1 MAVKDKDK
9 LQKRYEN
16 QNKYI
21 NEKYDRVSVVLPKG
35 AKERIKATGD
45 TVNNFIATAVMNRLL
60 EIEEDGAPVETPA
73 PVKEEKPMPEPKE
86 TAAVEEKPKA
96 PISEEQK
103 AKDAAFEKKRKEWL
117 KSIYGDDFHDIMDE
131 EEETIS
137 PQTLRERAE
146 IQNEINEA
154 KNALY

>member
-35 AKERIKATGD
+35 AKERIKAKGD

-73 PVKEEKPMPEPKE
+73 PVKEENPMPEPKE
-86 TAAVEEKPKA
+86 TAAVEQ
-96 PISEEQK
+96 ISEEQK

-117 KSIYGDDFHDIMDE
+117 KSIYWDDYHDVMDE

-137 PQTLRERAE
+137 PQTLRVRAE
-146 IQNEINEA
+146 LQKEIDDSN
-154 KNALY
+154 NALY

>member
-1 MAVKDKDK
+1 MANKVESK
-9 LQKRYEN
+9 LQKQYAR
-16 QNKYI
+16 QNKYT
-21 NEKYDRVSVVLPKG
+21 NDHYDRVSVVLPKG
-35 AKERIKATGD
+35 AKERIKATGE
-45 TVNNFIATAVMNRLL
+45 TINSFIATAVMNRLL

-73 PVKEEKPMPEPKE
+73 PVKKEKPMPEPKV

-117 KSIYGDDFHDIMDE
+117 RSIYGDDYHDVMD

-137 PQTLRERAE
+137 PQTLKERVE
-146 IQNEINEA
+146 IQKEIDDS

>member
-1 MAVKDKDK
+1 MIMAVKDKDK

-45 TVNNFIATAVMNRLL
+45 TVNNFIANAVMNRLL

-86 TAAVEEKPKA
+86 TAAVE

-146 IQNEINEA
+146 IQKEIDDS

>member
-45 TVNNFIATAVMNRLL
+45 TVNNFIANAVMNRLL

-86 TAAVEEKPKA
+86 TAAVVEKPKA
-96 PISEEQK
+96 QISEEQK
-103 AKDAAFEKKRKEWL
+103 AKDEAFEKKRKEWL
-117 KSIYGDDFHDIMDE
+117 KSIYGDDFHDIME

-146 IQNEINEA
+146 IQKEIDDS
-154 KNALY
+154 KKALY

>member
-1 MAVKDKDK
+1 MANKVESK
-9 LQKRYEN
+9 LQKQYAR

-21 NEKYDRVSVVLPKG
+21 EEHYDRTTITFPAG
-35 AKERIKATGD
+35 TKERIKALGVS
-45 TVNNFIATAVMNRLL
+45 VNSFVVNLVINKLL

-73 PVKEEKPMPEPKE
+73 HVKEEKPMPEPKE
-86 TAAVEEKPKA
+86 TAAVE

-137 PQTLRERAE
+137 PQTLKERAE
-146 IQNEINEA
+146 IQKEIDNS

>member
-1 MAVKDKDK
+1 MANKVDSK
-9 LQKRYEN
+9 LQKKYAR
-16 QNKYI
+16 QNEYT
-21 NEKYDRVSVVLPKG
+21 NNHYDRVSVVLPKG

-86 TAAVEEKPKA
+86 TAAVE

-117 KSIYGDDFHDIMDE
+117 KSIYGDDFHDIMDD

-146 IQNEINEA
+146 IQKEIDDS

>member
-1 MAVKDKDK
+1 MANKVDSK
-9 LQKRYEN
+9 LQKKYAR
-16 QNKYI
+16 QNEYT
-21 NEKYDRVSVVLPKG
+21 NNHYDRVSVVLPKG

-86 TAAVEEKPKA
+86 TAAVE

-131 EEETIS
+131 EETIS

-146 IQNEINEA
+146 IQKEIDDS
-154 KNALY
+154 KKALY

>member
-35 AKERIKATGD
+35 AKDRIKATGD

-86 TAAVEEKPKA
+86 TAAVE

-117 KSIYGDDFHDIMDE
+117 KSIYGDDFHDVMDDE
-131 EEETIS
+131 EEIIS

-146 IQNEINEA
+146 IQKEIDDS
-154 KNALY
+154 KKALY

>member
-1 MAVKDKDK
+1 MANKVDSK
-9 LQKRYEN
+9 LQKKYAR
-16 QNKYI
+16 QNEYT
-21 NEKYDRVSVVLPKG
+21 NNHYDRVSVVLPKG

-86 TAAVEEKPKA
+86 TAAVET
-96 PISEEQK
+96 ISEEQK

-146 IQNEINEA
+146 IQKEIDDS
-154 KNALY
+154 KNAPY

>member
-1 MAVKDKDK
+1 MANKVESK
-9 LQKRYEN
+9 LQKQYAR
-16 QNKYI
+16 QNKYT
-21 NEKYDRVSVVLPKG
+21 NDHYDRVSVVLPKG
-35 AKERIKATGD
+35 AKERIKATGE
-45 TVNNFIATAVMNRLL
+45 TINSFIANAVMNRLL

-73 PVKEEKPMPEPKE
+73 PVKEEKPKE

-117 KSIYGDDFHDIMDE
+117 RSIYGDDYHDVMDE

-137 PQTLRERAE
+137 PQTIRERAE
-146 IQNEINEA
+146 IQKEIDDS
-154 KNALY
+154 KKALY

>member
-1 MAVKDKDK
+1 MANKVDSK
-9 LQKRYEN
+9 LQKKYAR
-16 QNKYI
+16 QNEYT
-21 NEKYDRVSVVLPKG
+21 NNHYDRVSVVLPKG

-86 TAAVEEKPKA
+86 TAAVE

-117 KSIYGDDFHDIMDE
+117 KSIYGDDFHDVMDDE
-131 EEETIS
+131 EEIIS

-146 IQNEINEA
+146 IQKEIDDS

>member
-45 TVNNFIATAVMNRLL
+45 TVNNFIANAVMNRLL
-60 EIEEDGAPVETPA
+60 EIEEDGAPVKTPA
-73 PVKEEKPMPEPKE
+73 PVKEEKPKE
-86 TAAVEEKPKA
+86 TAAVE

-117 KSIYGDDFHDIMDE
+117 RSIYGDDYHDVMDE

-146 IQNEINEA
+146 IQKEIDDS
-154 KNALY
+154 KNAPY

>member
-1 MAVKDKDK
+1 MANKVDSK
-9 LQKRYEN
+9 LQKKYAR
-16 QNKYI
+16 QNEYT
-21 NEKYDRVSVVLPKG
+21 NNHYDRVSVVLPKG

-86 TAAVEEKPKA
+86 TAAVE

-117 KSIYGDDFHDIMDE
+117 RSIYGDDYHDVMDE

-146 IQNEINEA
+146 IQKEIDDS

>member
-1 MAVKDKDK
+1 MANKVESK
-9 LQKRYEN
+9 LQKQYAR

-21 NEKYDRVSVVLPKG
+21 EEHYDRTTITFPAG
-35 AKERIKATGD
+35 TKERIKALGVS
-45 TVNNFIATAVMNRLL
+45 VNSFVVNLVINKLL

-86 TAAVEEKPKA
+86 TAAVET
-96 PISEEQK
+96 ISEEQK

-117 KSIYGDDFHDIMDE
+117 RSIYGDDYHDVMDE
-131 EEETIS
+131 EEETVS

-146 IQNEINEA
+146 IQKEIDDA
-154 KNALY
+154 KKALY

>member
-1 MAVKDKDK
+1 MANKVESK
-9 LQKRYEN
+9 LQKQYAR

-21 NEKYDRVSVVLPKG
+21 EEHYDRTTITFPAG
-35 AKERIKATGD
+35 TKERIKALGVS
-45 TVNNFIATAVMNRLL
+45 VNSFVVNLVINKLL

-117 KSIYGDDFHDIMDE
+117 RSIYGDDYHDVMDE
-131 EEETIS
+131 EEEIIS

-146 IQNEINEA
+146 IQKEIDDS
-154 KNALY
+154 KKALY

>member
-1 MAVKDKDK
+1 MANKVDSK
-9 LQKRYEN
+9 LQKKYAR
-16 QNKYI
+16 QNEYT
-21 NEKYDRVSVVLPKG
+21 NNHYDRVSVVLPKG

-73 PVKEEKPMPEPKE
+73 PVKEEKPMPELKE
-86 TAAVEEKPKA
+86 TAAVE

-117 KSIYGDDFHDIMDE
+117 KSIYGDDFHDIMDD

-146 IQNEINEA
+146 IQKEIDDS
-154 KNALY
+154 KNAPY